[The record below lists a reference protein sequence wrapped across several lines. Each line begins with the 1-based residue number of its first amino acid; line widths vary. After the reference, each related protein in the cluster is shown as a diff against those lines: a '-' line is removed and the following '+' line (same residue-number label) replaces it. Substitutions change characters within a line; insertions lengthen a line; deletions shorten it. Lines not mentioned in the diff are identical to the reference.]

1 MTLGERIKQL
11 RIKAKFTQ
19 LDMGKK
25 LDMGSSNFG
34 HIENDR
40 VTPSSTVL
48 QKIAD
53 ILNTTTDYLLGRTD
67 DSELKHGTEQRL
79 DDPELNLFFKDF
91 ANAPRERQEEML
103 RFWNFI
109 NEQEKGRTKQDK
121 QGE

>member
-11 RIKAKFTQ
+11 RVKANFTQ

-40 VTPSSTVL
+40 VNPSSIVL

-67 DSELKHGTEQRL
+67 NPALNDPTGHEL
-79 DDPELNLFFKDF
+79 DDRELNLFFKDF
-91 ANAPRERQEEML
+91 ASAPKERQEEML
-103 RFWNFI
+103 RFWHFI
-109 NEQEKGRTKQDK
+109 NEQEKGRKSGDK